1 MKKIVY
7 ILTIIFIVI
16 FFTLITINFD
26 EIKDYILY
34 KNPIKVILIT
44 DKNYVTQTK
53 TVIKS
58 INANKAPKTKLE
70 INVLTVGLDKQDYKK
85 IKE

>member
-70 INVLTVGLDKQDYKK
+70 INVLTVGLDKQDYKRIEK
-85 IKE
+85 

>member
-85 IKE
+85 IKK